1 MFHLQWQQINSCDTL
16 IIFQEVVLLVDQK
29 ELNLNQC
36 QNLTQVQPLYVQKDG
51 DKFMI
56 LTLQETQFL
65 IWSALT
71 MMAVLGFIGALG
83 VKALINMGKD
93 LNEIKVAVKEVATKH
108 DEIEK
113 RVTLLEKH
121 VFD

>member
-56 LTLQETQFL
+56 LTLNETHFL

-83 VKALINMGKD
+83 VKALMNMGKD

-108 DEIEK
+108 DETEK

>member
-1 MFHLQWQQINSCDTL
+1 
-16 IIFQEVVLLVDQK
+16 
-29 ELNLNQC
+29 
-36 QNLTQVQPLYVQKDG
+36 
-51 DKFMI
+51 
-56 LTLQETQFL
+56 
-65 IWSALT
+65 

>member
-108 DEIEK
+108 DETEK
-113 RVTLLEKH
+113 RVTRIENHL
-121 VFD
+121 FD

>member
-1 MFHLQWQQINSCDTL
+1 M
-16 IIFQEVVLLVDQK
+16 DQK

-56 LTLQETQFL
+56 LTLNETHFL

-93 LNEIKVAVKEVATKH
+93 LNEIKFAVKEVATKH
-108 DEIEK
+108 DETEK
-113 RVTLLEKH
+113 RVTRLEKH

>member
-1 MFHLQWQQINSCDTL
+1 M
-16 IIFQEVVLLVDQK
+16 DQK
-29 ELNLNQC
+29 EQSQKQYLSQK
-36 QNLTQVQPLYVQKDG
+36 QVQPLYVQKDG
-51 DKFMI
+51 DKFMA
-56 LTLQETQFL
+56 LSVNETQFL
-65 IWSALT
+65 VWAALT

-83 VKALINMGKD
+83 VKALMNMGKD

-108 DEIEK
+108 DETEK